1 MKAGAFSLIELI
13 VVIAIIAILASFAM
27 PAIGSMIERG
37 RSAKCVSNL
46 RQIGTAV
53 QQYVTEN
60 DYRFPLIETEPS
72 TIGNRGLP
80 ALEVLAPYGVTN
92 TTLTCPTDAV
102 GTNSVAKYGSSYHF
116 SPALQEELAS
126 NVNIYTR
133 RGTFQVSNIGRLT
146 VASDF
151 TGVHTRRVTE
161 EDTLYLKNGMNV
173 LKADGRVIQR

>member
-1 MKAGAFSLIELI
+1 MTARAFSLIELI
-13 VVIAIIAILASFAM
+13 VVIAIIAILTSFAM
-27 PAIGSMIERG
+27 PVIGSMIERG
-37 RSAKCVSNL
+37 RSAKCLNNL

-53 QQYVTEN
+53 QQYVNEN
-60 DYRFPLIETEPS
+60 DYRFPLIETEPP
-72 TIGNRGLP
+72 TIGNGGVP
-80 ALEVLAPYGVTN
+80 ALQALEPYGVTQA
-92 TTLTCPTDAV
+92 TLTCPTDAA
-102 GTNSVAKYGSSYHF
+102 GTNSVAQYGTSYHF

-151 TGVHTRRVTE
+151 TGVHTRRTTE
-161 EDTLYLKNGMNV
+161 EDTPYLKKGMNV